1 MSWLVRLPFLAAWS
15 IFLPF
20 WMLSTFRVC
29 RPCLAALSE
38 LAGPIFMQVAAGV
51 SSYGLVMGCHCHCC
65 SFCLLPMPTLL
76 FGRHVATEFPSGF
89 NFVTSTFPG
98 CFAGMLL
105 GLRSFSCSHWSF
117 WLVVQC
123 YMKVLCCWLSQLP
136 HWFAGDCI
144 VKCWGLIN
152 GFLSPAC
159 NLLLAG
165 FDIFVQGAYSLFGC
179 IYLLKGACSL
189 WYMSV
194 YLTCWFPALFH
205 FWSI

>member
-51 SSYGLVMGCHCHCC
+51 SSSGLVMGCHCHCC

-76 FGRHVATEFPSGF
+76 FGRHAATEFPSGF

-105 GLRSFSCSHWSF
+105 GLKELFVLPLIFLVSCSMLYESF
-117 WLVVQC
+117 VLLTESIAPLVCWWLHC
-123 YMKVLCCWLSQLP
+123 
-136 HWFAGDCI
+136 
-144 VKCWGLIN
+144 
-152 GFLSPAC
+152 
-159 NLLLAG
+159 
-165 FDIFVQGAYSLFGC
+165 
-179 IYLLKGACSL
+179 
-189 WYMSV
+189 
-194 YLTCWFPALFH
+194 
-205 FWSI
+205 